1 MQANNSKQKG
11 NTVSQKKASPE
22 NILYTRVDG
31 PWIRAVNPSTDPQH
45 TMPFSMSAEVKMLQW
60 LCKLRSV

>member
-31 PWIRAVNPSTDPQH
+31 PWIRAVNPSSDPQH
-45 TMPFSMSAEVKMLQW
+45 TMPFSMSAAG
-60 LCKLRSV
+60 S